1 MTLYNILKGIL
12 LAVEAVIIIYFLLVV
27 RKQHKAVNEFEE
39 IVEEAKAEQE
49 REKDSDT
56 TGINITPIA
65 DQEEQIEVIRNGES
79 IVSFNIHPLD
89 DTALRLAA
97 GIDGD
102 AMTMDPEAYHK
113 RIIFLASSKE
123 AKQNLWLSRNGVM
136 AGIDEI
142 LTEDEKK
149 TIANWILG
157 SSKAKALEE
166 NAE

>member
-1 MTLYNILKGIL
+1 MTLYNILKWIL
-12 LAVEAVIIIYFLLVV
+12 LAYEVGVFIYFFVVV
-27 RKQHKAVNEFEE
+27 RKIQKATKEFEG

-56 TGINITPIA
+56 TGINITPIS

-79 IVSFNIHPLD
+79 IVSFNVHPLD
-89 DTALRLAA
+89 DTALRLAV

-136 AGIDEI
+136 AGIDET
-142 LTEDEKK
+142 LTEAEKRAV
-149 TIANWILG
+149 ANWILAN
-157 SSKAKALEE
+157 SKAWKE